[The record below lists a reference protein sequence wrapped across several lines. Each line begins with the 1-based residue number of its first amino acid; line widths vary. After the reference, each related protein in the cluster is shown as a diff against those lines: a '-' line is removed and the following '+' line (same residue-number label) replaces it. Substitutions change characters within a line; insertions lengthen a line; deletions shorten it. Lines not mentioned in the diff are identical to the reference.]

1 MNSAKQYFFIEL
13 KKKNHTAHMQ
23 HILNAHLAE
32 ERWVSRGCL
41 LSVCEEA
48 FQKVPNSMSIRSDTA
63 KEILLQRRKQ
73 LRKFMSL
80 YMYSYLDSFSTIDII
95 SILKCIIKKTGSTF

>member
-1 MNSAKQYFFIEL
+1 
-13 KKKNHTAHMQ
+13 MQ

-80 YMYSYLDSFSTIDII
+80 YMYSYLDSFSTMDII